1 MKSKLTVYHSKACS
15 INFAN
20 GALTSNRGSSQNR
33 DNWRATQ
40 SAKKRMADEIG
51 EVMDSM
57 VKEFCDVTDATP
69 QVAKLFIR
77 KSNFILQEAIF
88 DFFEKGNK
96 EIDSIEISDEDAEI
110 TEKDASS
117 AKKSF
122 KLLTWNIDGLDE
134 QDLKLRTLAVIFQ
147 INSLSP
153 DAVYLQEVV
162 PETLELIRRMCKG

>member
-1 MKSKLTVYHSKACS
+1 MIVVSL
-15 INFAN
+15 
-20 GALTSNRGSSQNR
+20 SS
-33 DNWRATQ
+33 A
-40 SAKKRMADEIG
+40 
-51 EVMDSM
+51 
-57 VKEFCDVTDATP
+57 
-69 QVAKLFIR
+69 AKLVTSVLVNQGIHPYP
-77 KSNFILQEAIF
+77 LPQLGPIF
-88 DFFEKGNK
+88 TARYLPDKLFHAFETYC
-96 EIDSIEISDEDAEI
+96 SSCF
-110 TEKDASS
+110 SS